1 MSETLQRL
9 LQIWNSLGLNQRVSL
24 ILAGSFLV
32 IGLGGI
38 FVWAS
43 QPNNEILFGKLGQG
57 DLSEV
62 VQVLDE
68 EGVKYELRGSAV
80 YVPSK
85 DVHRLR
91 LKLAAQG
98 LPQGGESGYE
108 LFDKPSLGFSE
119 FMQKAN
125 YLRALQGELARTIV
139 QMDHVRSARVM
150 VVTPKERLYL
160 KGEQRV
166 STASV
171 FVDTGGMDLP
181 LHSVNAIR
189 FLVANAV
196 EGLTT
201 SNVSVVDNQG
211 RVLTESLAEDPS
223 MPGMNGRWRARRD
236 LENYFRQQIETL
248 LLPIAGPS
256 GVIARVAVNLND
268 EGYTRRERRFDP
280 EGAVVRSQTTTE
292 DSSNSNEQM
301 PNKGLGVQGELDTTE
316 VATAEMPSTTTQDV
330 KKIRT
335 TEYEINESTVET
347 RQAPGS
353 IDSISASVMLAQ
365 RVDPET
371 GNPIQRS
378 EAELNRVREIVAN
391 AIGVRDDAGWAN
403 LVTVAEMPFDQAV
416 VNPVIPS
423 PPILDVILQN
433 QSLIIQGVSLM
444 AALGLFLWFTKMLKR
459 TKMEFSALQP
469 VKEVSKDAVNV
480 TPQITPELLNELV
493 DKRSDNVSATL
504 QNWIRDG
511 DQPAKT

>member
-1 MSETLQRL
+1 MSDTLQRL
-9 LQIWNSLGLNQRVSL
+9 LQIWNTLGLNQRVSL
-24 ILAGSFLV
+24 VLAGSFLV
-32 IGLGGI
+32 IGLGGL
-38 FVWAS
+38 FFWAS
-43 QPNNEILFGKLGQG
+43 QPQNEILFGKLDQA
-57 DLSEV
+57 DLAEV

-85 DVHRLR
+85 NVHSLR

-125 YLRALQGELARTIV
+125 YLRALQGELSRTIV
-139 QMDHVRSARVM
+139 QMNQVRSARVM

-160 KGEQRV
+160 KGDQRS

-171 FVDTGGMDLP
+171 FIDTGGVDLP

-196 EGLTT
+196 EGLST

-211 RVLTESLAEDPS
+211 RVLTEALSEDPH

-236 LENYFRQQIETL
+236 LESYFRQQIETL
-248 LLPIAGPS
+248 LLPIAGPA
-256 GVIARVAVNLND
+256 GVIARVAVDLND
-268 EGYTRRERRFDP
+268 EGYTKRERRFDP
-280 EGAVVRSQTTTE
+280 DGAVVRSQTTTE
-292 DSSNSNEQM
+292 DSSQSNEQKA
-301 PNKGLGVQGELDTTE
+301 NLGLGIQGELDTADT
-316 VATAEMPSTTTQDV
+316 TARDMPSTTTQDTKKV
-330 KKIRT
+330 KT

-347 RQAPGS
+347 RLAPGS

-365 RVDPET
+365 RVNPET
-371 GNPIQRS
+371 GEPIQRT
-378 EAELNRVREIVAN
+378 EAEINRVREIVAN
-391 AIGVRDDAGWAN
+391 AIGVRDRPKWMDM
-403 LVTVAEMPFDQAV
+403 VTIAEMPFDQAV

-423 PPILDVILQN
+423 TPFFDVVLQN
-433 QSLIIQGVSLM
+433 QRLLIQGISLLC
-444 AALGLFLWFTKMLKR
+444 ALGLFMWFTKALKR
-459 TKMEFSALQP
+459 TKMDFSALQP
-469 VKEVSKDAVNV
+469 VSEVSSNAVNV

-493 DKRSDNVSATL
+493 EKRSDNVSATL
-504 QNWIRDG
+504 QNWVREG
-511 DQPAKT
+511 GEASS